1 MDKVIR
7 VALTVIACGMLL
19 WFIIPSVYGIFH
31 AGSIAGI
38 LISCAV
44 IFRFGFA
51 GVYYKLKAAMLSHL
65 PTAIIM
71 RVIQTGAVAFIV
83 YAVVVSSFMIYA
95 MNKAPAE
102 NATAVVLG
110 AQVKPWGPSA
120 LLQQRIDAAE
130 KYMNDVPDASA
141 VVTGGKGSNEIMS
154 EGQCMYDVMTADG
167 IAPDRVYIE
176 DKATDTYENI
186 RYSLK
191 IINENDLNTDIA
203 VVSDSYHQLRARII
217 ALKADDKITVGAVNT
232 ESNHIGTAAYPSYF
246 VREWIAIPVEF
257 FK

>member
-1 MDKVIR
+1 MDKIFRVI
-7 VALTVIACGMLL
+7 LTAIGCGMLL
-19 WFIIPSVYGIFH
+19 WFIMPSVYGVFH
-31 AGSIAGI
+31 IGNTAGI

-51 GVYYKLKAAMLSHL
+51 GVYTKLKEAMLSHV
-65 PTAIIM
+65 PTMIIM
-71 RVIQTGAVAFIV
+71 RIIQTGAIAFIA

-95 MNKAPAE
+95 MNKAPTD

-110 AQVKPWGPSA
+110 AEVKPWGPSV

-130 KYMNDVPDASA
+130 KYMNDNPDASA
-141 VVTGGKGSNEIMS
+141 VVTGGKGSNEIIS

-167 IAPDRVYIE
+167 IAPDRVYVE
-176 DKATDTYENI
+176 DKAANTYQNI
-186 RYSLK
+186 RFSLD
-191 IINENDLNTDIA
+191 IINENGLDRDIA

-217 ALKADDKITVGAVNT
+217 ARKADSGITVGAVNT
-232 ESNHIGTAAYPSYF
+232 KNNQIGIAAYPSYF

>member
-1 MDKVIR
+1 MDKIFRVI
-7 VALTVIACGMLL
+7 LTAIGCGMLL
-19 WFIIPSVYGIFH
+19 WFIMSSVYGVFH
-31 AGSIAGI
+31 IGNTAGI

-51 GVYYKLKAAMLSHL
+51 GVYTKLKEAMLSHV
-65 PTAIIM
+65 PTMIIM
-71 RVIQTGAVAFIV
+71 RIIQTGAIAFIA

-95 MNKAPAE
+95 MHKAPTD

-110 AQVKPWGPSA
+110 AEVKPWGPSV

-130 KYMNDVPDASA
+130 KYMNDNPDASA

-167 IAPDRVYIE
+167 IAPDRICVE
-176 DKATDTYENI
+176 DKAANTYQNI
-186 RYSLK
+186 RFSLD
-191 IINENDLNTDIA
+191 IINENGLDRDIA
-203 VVSDSYHQLRARII
+203 VISDSYHQLRARII
-217 ALKADDKITVGAVNT
+217 ALKADSGITVGAVNT
-232 ESNHIGTAAYPSYF
+232 KNNHIGLAAYPSYF

>member
-1 MDKVIR
+1 MNRAIR
-7 VALTVIACGMLL
+7 VILTVIGCVMLL

-31 AGSIAGI
+31 IGNIAGI

-51 GVYYKLKAAMLSHL
+51 GVYLKLKAAMLSHT
-65 PTAIIM
+65 PSMIIM
-71 RVIQTGAVAFIV
+71 RVIQTGAVAFIL
-83 YAVVVSSFMIYA
+83 YAVIISSFMIYA
-95 MNKAPAE
+95 MNAAPAE

-110 AQVKPWGPSA
+110 AQVKPWGPSV

-130 KYMNDVPDASA
+130 KYMNEHPDASA

-167 IAPDRVYIE
+167 IAPRRVYIE
-176 DKATDTYENI
+176 DKATNTYQNLGF
-186 RYSLK
+186 SLK
-191 IINENDLNTDIA
+191 IISENGLDPDIA
-203 VVSDSYHQLRARII
+203 IVSDSYHQLRAQII
-217 ALKADDKITVGAVNT
+217 ARKACKNISAGAVNT
-232 ESNHIGTAAYPSYF
+232 MNGKIGVAAYPSYF
-246 VREWIAIPVEF
+246 VREWLAIPVEL

>member
-1 MDKVIR
+1 MDKVFR
-7 VALTVIACGMLL
+7 VILTVIGCGMLL
-19 WFIIPSVYGIFH
+19 WFIIPSMYGVFH
-31 AGSIAGI
+31 IGNTAGI

-44 IFRFGFA
+44 IFRFGFE
-51 GVYYKLKAAMLSHL
+51 GVYSKLKEAMLSHV
-65 PTAIIM
+65 PTMIIM
-71 RVIQTGAVAFIV
+71 RIVQTGAITFIA

-95 MNKAPAE
+95 MNKAPTD

-110 AQVKPWGPSA
+110 AEVKPWGPSV

-130 KYMNDVPDASA
+130 NYMNDNPNAAA

-167 IAPDRVYIE
+167 IAPDRIYVE
-176 DKATDTYENI
+176 DKAANTYQNIRFSLDIIYENGLD
-186 RYSLK
+186 R
-191 IINENDLNTDIA
+191 DIA

-217 ALKADDKITVGAVNT
+217 ARKADSGITVGAVNT
-232 ESNHIGTAAYPSYF
+232 KNNHIGIAAYPSYF
-246 VREWIAIPVEF
+246 VREWLAIPAEF